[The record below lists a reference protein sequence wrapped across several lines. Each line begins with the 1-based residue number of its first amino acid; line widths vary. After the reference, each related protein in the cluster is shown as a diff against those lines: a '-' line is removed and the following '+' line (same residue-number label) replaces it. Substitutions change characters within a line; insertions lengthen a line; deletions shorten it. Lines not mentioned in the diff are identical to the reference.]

1 MVKPHPVVAAA
12 ARKGSL
18 ARAACAVLWAFFG
31 VRRRA
36 DYEADA
42 AQLNPV
48 HVVAMAIAVA
58 AAFVATLLAIVH
70 WIVG

>member
-1 MVKPHPVVAAA
+1 MTEPHPFLAAA
-12 ARKGSL
+12 RRKGSL
-18 ARAACAVLWAFFG
+18 AQTGRAVLWSFFG

-48 HVVAMAIAVA
+48 HVVAMGIA
-58 AAFVATLLAIVH
+58 AAAVSVATLLAIVH